1 MRYQELEKFV
11 LVELEK
17 NLSPKLTYHGVH
29 HTRDVLQICIA
40 HCKRFQLNQENTTLL
55 KTGALMH
62 DTGFLYTY
70 DEHEKKGV
78 EIAERILPRF
88 KFSKRAIKIISGLIM
103 ATKVPQE
110 PKTGLEEIICDA
122 DLDYLGR
129 DDFYPI
135 SESLFEELK
144 QFKGLTDRNKW
155 NQIQVSF
162 FESHQFHTEWAQ
174 KYRAPVKAKY
184 LEELKEIVK

>member
-1 MRYQELEKFV
+1 MLYQELEKFV
-11 LVELEK
+11 LSELEE

-29 HTRDVLQICIA
+29 HTRDVLQVCIA
-40 HCKRFQLNQENTTLL
+40 YCERFQLNQEDATLL
-55 KTGALMH
+55 KAGALMH

-88 KFSKRAIKIISGLIM
+88 EFSKKAIKIISGLIM

-110 PKTGLEEIICDA
+110 PKTEMEKIICDA

-129 DDFYPI
+129 DDFYHI

-144 QFKGLTDRNKW
+144 HFKGLTDRNKW

-162 FESHQFHTEWAQ
+162 FESHQFHTDWA
-174 KYRAPVKAKY
+174 KKNRAPVKALY
-184 LEELKEIVK
+184 LEELREMVK